1 MAPDGKS
8 SFNDVNERYPLYR
21 QKKNSGVFSKL
32 KEPMTIEHVKKVCED
47 VGIGYSGI
55 KIAIIDAPGLKG
67 SGFTGYT
74 YPDGNLVA
82 LYLDAFINREAL
94 IRTLAHERMHVM
106 QVKLYGPPQNSL
118 DGGAFENGSKQAEVD
133 WIDYYHNIYGG
144 K

>member
-82 LYLDAFINREAL
+82 LYPDAFINREAL